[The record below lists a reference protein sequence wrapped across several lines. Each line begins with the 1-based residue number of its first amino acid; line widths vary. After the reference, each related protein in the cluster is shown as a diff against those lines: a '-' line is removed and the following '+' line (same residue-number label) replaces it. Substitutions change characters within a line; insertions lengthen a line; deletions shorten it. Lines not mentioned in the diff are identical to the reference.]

1 MDKNQL
7 KHIIKE
13 EYQNV
18 KSFMEE
24 KYGFTPELG
33 KVISNP
39 YAKSFVNEVQEP
51 EVISQLR
58 DIVNKK
64 QNKKIKDPKSGKM
77 MRVDM
82 MSASAVIAVYDALRK
97 PNVKANFASQ
107 PLPKMVNVAFKVAKV
122 RKENVAKNHDGKAA
136 PYGSGY
142 KKVNELLVIVDKFDK
157 NKQDYGK
164 IYYRDGGN
172 RPGDGDI
179 KKANKELEKL
189 SKKHKGLTLVS
200 IGRNSKMYDVNN
212 PRESVNE
219 EFKSK
224 DSTFE
229 KVYGIFDKRD
239 YFNNKGFAKTQI
251 GNFERALQKKDK
263 GAQKILDKFK
273 GDVNKAKDY
282 IFQVLT
288 DRRKEESFNDYKA
301 FKAAVDSIQK
311 GKPIPGA
318 VDLVKRKIHNNSQ
331 KYTMALYST
340 LRNQKF
346 NKWKDI
352 HTDVDSLI
360 GESLNEATFVPVS
373 GTKAG
378 GYLVLNNKKYQ
389 LKKDIKDVQIG
400 NNYMV
405 TLPKGTIIYNL
416 PGGVLASHKSL
427 EKYDSSSNRYFK
439 KSDYSGIGIRQFPR
453 TIKAIEKHSKIL
465 ESLNEAKYKHTYKSI
480 TDQQKDLK
488 RIFPSGHPRVSV
500 KAYHDMNPQGK
511 MKTSYVE
518 IEGPS
523 SYVDAYK
530 KMAFNGKGTMSDVIK
545 FVEKNESVNEAKSMD
560 MKKRLKVYDK
570 LKKGDK
576 VTIKYGSSIRGGVEK
591 EFEVSKGKTLVGK
604 QKVERIILKNPANP
618 KGVKYYLYQRNG
630 NVTMAIG
637 DMAATIEDM
646 HESVNEA
653 QKINSSSKKF
663 LKGMKKIKVKGLGG
677 YMPGVDYVYVDGDK
691 YYFVDFEG
699 DHMELKNT
707 NTIKQLHKLHGSS
720 LDESVNE
727 GVFSNL
733 DLIRQNS
740 KDARDF
746 IKNVFKD
753 DDFKDMK
760 NDREFLKYL
769 KSIYEGFASDAQR
782 RAAFASGYKAKG
794 KKGKKKES
802 IEEYDVENYQD
813 VKEFVEFMKEYKS
826 DVNEAEYQGRDVKL
840 GKIMQGDVKKF
851 KVYVKNPKG
860 NVVKVN
866 FGHKGKGGEKTMRI
880 KKSDPERR
888 KAFRARHN
896 CDNPGPR
903 HKARYWAC

>member
-18 KSFMEE
+18 KSFMED

-51 EVISQLR
+51 EVISKLR

-64 QNKKIKDPKSGKM
+64 QNAKVKDPKSGKM
-77 MRVDM
+77 MRVDSF
-82 MSASAVIAVYDALRK
+82 SASAVIAVYDAINDSNK
-97 PNVKANFASQ
+97 KNFGKLS
-107 PLPKMVNVAFKVAKV
+107 LPKMVNVAFKVAKV
-122 RKENVAKNHDGKAA
+122 RKENAVNNHDGKAA

-142 KKVNELLVIVDKFDK
+142 KKVNENEEYVAYATKGKKVVKTIRDSEYNDDLFSKF
-157 NKQDYGK
+157 
-164 IYYRDGGN
+164 
-172 RPGDGDI
+172 
-179 KKANKELEKL
+179 KKDMER
-189 SKKHKGLTLVS
+189 KGL
-200 IGRNSKMYDVNN
+200 DV
-212 PRESVNE
+212 
-219 EFKSK
+219 
-224 DSTFE
+224 
-229 KVYGIFDKRD
+229 
-239 YFNNKGFAKTQI
+239 
-251 GNFERALQKKDK
+251 
-263 GAQKILDKFK
+263 
-273 GDVNKAKDY
+273 Y
-282 IFQVLT
+282 I
-288 DRRKEESFNDYKA
+288 
-301 FKAAVDSIQK
+301 
-311 GKPIPGA
+311 
-318 VDLVKRKIHNNSQ
+318 DLVKNRK
-331 KYTMALYST
+331 
-340 LRNQKF
+340 
-346 NKWKDI
+346 
-352 HTDVDSLI
+352 V
-360 GESLNEATFVPVS
+360 V
-373 GTKAG
+373 
-378 GYLVLNNKKYQ
+378 
-389 LKKDIKDVQIG
+389 
-400 NNYMV
+400 
-405 TLPKGTIIYNL
+405 
-416 PGGVLASHKSL
+416 
-427 EKYDSSSNRYFK
+427 
-439 KSDYSGIGIRQFPR
+439 RQVYR
-453 TIKAIEKHSKIL
+453 TN

-530 KMAFNGKGTMSDVIK
+530 KMAFNGKKTMRDVIK
-545 FVEKNESVNEAKSMD
+545 FVEKNESVNEAFVVAYGKGPKPIKPAFAAYADKKMAQKFMAD
-560 MKKRLKVYDK
+560 MKKDGYKVMMTQ
-570 LKKGDK
+570 KKIKGIDEGK
-576 VTIKYGSSIRGGVEK
+576 KRFRQQDGIGKSKYTISYHD
-591 EFEVSKGKTLVGK
+591 GK
-604 QKVERIILKNPANP
+604 QKHKDGSDFFGIKIFKNKKDLESFRKDLK
-618 KGVKYYLYQRNG
+618 KQGY
-630 NVTMAIG
+630 
-637 DMAATIEDM
+637 IE
-646 HESVNEA
+646 ESVNETLFVPSA
-653 QKINSSSKKF
+653 FDKVLDRLKFNQFTPKNIKKLADKF
-663 LKGMKKIKVKGLGG
+663 K
-677 YMPGVDYVYVDGDK
+677 VDYKDAVEY
-691 YYFVDFEG
+691 
-699 DHMELKNT
+699 
-707 NTIKQLHKLHGSS
+707 IKQNKVINVA
-720 LDESVNE
+720 DKPTMAE

-794 KKGKKKES
+794 KKGKKEQ

-813 VKEFVEFMKEYKS
+813 VKEFVEFMKEYEK
-826 DVNEAEYQGRDVKL
+826 DPYALNPTVNEAEYQGRDVKL

-880 KKSDPERR
+880 KKSDPARR
-888 KAFRARHN
+888 KAFRSRHN

-903 HKARYWAC
+903 HKARYWACRTW

>member
-1 MDKNQL
+1 MNKNQL

-13 EYQNV
+13 EYHNV
-18 KSFMEE
+18 KSFMED

-33 KVISNP
+33 QVISNP

-51 EVISQLR
+51 EVISKLR

-64 QNKKIKDPKSGKM
+64 QNAKVKDPKSGKM

-97 PNVKANFASQ
+97 PNVKVNFASQ

-122 RKENVAKNHDGKAA
+122 RKENAVNNHDGKAA

-142 KKVNELLVIVDKFDK
+142 KKVNENEEYVAYATKGKKVVKTIRDSEYNDDLFSKFKKDMERKGLDVYIDLVKNRKVVRQVYRTNESVNEKISRGQLMSFNKLVDKGENVVVHGKNGKRYIYQNSDDLKSVRVKDGVLPLNKIKKITIESLNEILVIVDKFDK
-157 NKQDYGK
+157 KKQSYGK
-164 IYYRDGGN
+164 IYYKDGGN
-172 RPGDGDI
+172 RIGDGDL

-200 IGRNSKMYDVNN
+200 VGRNSKMYDVHN

-219 EFKSK
+219 
-224 DSTFE
+224 
-229 KVYGIFDKRD
+229 
-239 YFNNKGFAKTQI
+239 
-251 GNFERALQKKDK
+251 
-263 GAQKILDKFK
+263 
-273 GDVNKAKDY
+273 
-282 IFQVLT
+282 
-288 DRRKEESFNDYKA
+288 
-301 FKAAVDSIQK
+301 
-311 GKPIPGA
+311 
-318 VDLVKRKIHNNSQ
+318 
-331 KYTMALYST
+331 
-340 LRNQKF
+340 
-346 NKWKDI
+346 
-352 HTDVDSLI
+352 
-360 GESLNEATFVPVS
+360 AT
-373 GTKAG
+373 
-378 GYLVLNNKKYQ
+378 
-389 LKKDIKDVQIG
+389 
-400 NNYMV
+400 
-405 TLPKGTIIYNL
+405 
-416 PGGVLASHKSL
+416 
-427 EKYDSSSNRYFK
+427 
-439 KSDYSGIGIRQFPR
+439 
-453 TIKAIEKHSKIL
+453 
-465 ESLNEAKYKHTYKSI
+465 YKHTYKSI

-488 RIFPSGHPRVSV
+488 RIFPSGHPRVSIR
-500 KAYHDMNPQGK
+500 AYHDINPKGK

-530 KMAFNGKGTMSDVIK
+530 KMAFNGRGTMRDVIK
-545 FVEKNESVNEAKSMD
+545 FVEKNESVNEAFVVAYGKGPKPIKPAFAAYADKKMAQKFMAD
-560 MKKRLKVYDK
+560 MKKDGYKVMMTQ
-570 LKKGDK
+570 KKIKGIDEGK
-576 VTIKYGSSIRGGVEK
+576 KRFRQQDGIGKSKYTISYHD
-591 EFEVSKGKTLVGK
+591 GK
-604 QKVERIILKNPANP
+604 QKHKDGSDFFGIKIFKNKKDLESFRKDLK
-618 KGVKYYLYQRNG
+618 KQGY
-630 NVTMAIG
+630 
-637 DMAATIEDM
+637 IE
-646 HESVNEA
+646 ESVNETLFVPSA
-653 QKINSSSKKF
+653 FDKVLDRLKFNQFTPKNIKKLADKF
-663 LKGMKKIKVKGLGG
+663 K
-677 YMPGVDYVYVDGDK
+677 VDYKDAVEY
-691 YYFVDFEG
+691 
-699 DHMELKNT
+699 
-707 NTIKQLHKLHGSS
+707 IKQNKVINVA
-720 LDESVNE
+720 DKPTMAE

-740 KDARDF
+740 KNARDF
-746 IKNVFKD
+746 VKNVFSD
-753 DDFKDMK
+753 PDFKDMK

-813 VKEFVEFMKEYKS
+813 VNEFVEFMKEYKS

-903 HKARYWAC
+903 HKARYWACRTW

>member
-13 EYQNV
+13 EYHNV
-18 KSFMEE
+18 KSFMED

-39 YAKSFVNEVQEP
+39 YAKSFVNEVSEP

-82 MSASAVIAVYDALRK
+82 FSASAVTKVYDAINKSNKEKFSKL
-97 PNVKANFASQ
+97 S
-107 PLPKMVNVAFKVAKV
+107 LPKMVNVAFTVMK
-122 RKENVAKNHDGKAA
+122 KE
-136 PYGSGY
+136 S
-142 KKVNELLVIVDKFDK
+142 VNELLVIVDKFDK

-179 KKANKELEKL
+179 NKANKELAKL

-200 IGRNSKMYDVNN
+200 VGRNSKMYDVN
-212 PRESVNE
+212 
-219 EFKSK
+219 
-224 DSTFE
+224 
-229 KVYGIFDKRD
+229 
-239 YFNNKGFAKTQI
+239 
-251 GNFERALQKKDK
+251 
-263 GAQKILDKFK
+263 
-273 GDVNKAKDY
+273 
-282 IFQVLT
+282 
-288 DRRKEESFNDYKA
+288 
-301 FKAAVDSIQK
+301 
-311 GKPIPGA
+311 
-318 VDLVKRKIHNNSQ
+318 
-331 KYTMALYST
+331 
-340 LRNQKF
+340 
-346 NKWKDI
+346 
-352 HTDVDSLI
+352 
-360 GESLNEATFVPVS
+360 
-373 GTKAG
+373 
-378 GYLVLNNKKYQ
+378 
-389 LKKDIKDVQIG
+389 
-400 NNYMV
+400 
-405 TLPKGTIIYNL
+405 
-416 PGGVLASHKSL
+416 
-427 EKYDSSSNRYFK
+427 
-439 KSDYSGIGIRQFPR
+439 
-453 TIKAIEKHSKIL
+453 

-530 KMAFNGKGTMSDVIK
+530 KMAFNGKKTMRDVIK
-545 FVEKNESVNEAKSMD
+545 FVEKNESVNEEFKSKD
-560 MKKRLKVYDK
+560 STFEKVYGIFDK
-570 LKKGDK
+570 RDYFNNKGFAKTQIGNFERALQKKDKGAQQILDKFKGDVNK
-576 VTIKYGSSIRGGVEK
+576 AKDYIFQVLIDRRKEESFNDYKAFKAAVDSIQ
-591 EFEVSKGKTLVGK
+591 KGKPIPGAVDLVK
-604 QKVERIILKNPANP
+604 RRIHNNSQK
-618 KGVKYYLYQRNG
+618 Y
-630 NVTMAIG
+630 TMALYSALRNQKFNKWKDIHTDVDSLIG
-637 DMAATIEDM
+637 
-646 HESVNEA
+646 ESVNEA
-653 QKINSSSKKF
+653 YIVLYAPKKGV
-663 LKGMKKIKVKGLGG
+663 KPVTTAAYKDKKDAEKWAKDLGGVTMIIKRKVKGIDEGKKRYYQKDGIGKAKYTISYHDGKKTHKDGSDFFDIQIFKNKKDLAKFVNTLHKAG
-677 YMPGVDYVYVDGDK
+677 YVYG
-691 YYFVDFEG
+691 FNEG
-699 DHMELKNT
+699 
-707 NTIKQLHKLHGSS
+707 
-720 LDESVNE
+720 VNE

-813 VKEFVEFMKEYKS
+813 VKEFIEFMREYEK
-826 DVNEAEYQGRDVKL
+826 DPYALNPTVNEAEYQGRDVKL

-880 KKSDPERR
+880 KKSDPARR
-888 KAFRARHN
+888 KAFRSRHN

-903 HKARYWAC
+903 HKARYWACRTW

>member
-13 EYQNV
+13 EYHNV
-18 KSFMEE
+18 KSFMED

-39 YAKSFVNEVQEP
+39 YAKSFVNEVSEP

-82 MSASAVIAVYDALRK
+82 FSASAVTKVYDAINKSNKEKFSKL
-97 PNVKANFASQ
+97 S
-107 PLPKMVNVAFKVAKV
+107 LPKMVNVAFTVMK
-122 RKENVAKNHDGKAA
+122 KE
-136 PYGSGY
+136 S
-142 KKVNELLVIVDKFDK
+142 VNELLVIVDKFDK

-179 KKANKELEKL
+179 NKANKELEKL

-200 IGRNSKMYDVNN
+200 VGRNSKMYDVN
-212 PRESVNE
+212 
-219 EFKSK
+219 
-224 DSTFE
+224 
-229 KVYGIFDKRD
+229 
-239 YFNNKGFAKTQI
+239 
-251 GNFERALQKKDK
+251 
-263 GAQKILDKFK
+263 
-273 GDVNKAKDY
+273 
-282 IFQVLT
+282 
-288 DRRKEESFNDYKA
+288 
-301 FKAAVDSIQK
+301 
-311 GKPIPGA
+311 
-318 VDLVKRKIHNNSQ
+318 
-331 KYTMALYST
+331 
-340 LRNQKF
+340 
-346 NKWKDI
+346 
-352 HTDVDSLI
+352 
-360 GESLNEATFVPVS
+360 
-373 GTKAG
+373 
-378 GYLVLNNKKYQ
+378 
-389 LKKDIKDVQIG
+389 
-400 NNYMV
+400 
-405 TLPKGTIIYNL
+405 
-416 PGGVLASHKSL
+416 
-427 EKYDSSSNRYFK
+427 
-439 KSDYSGIGIRQFPR
+439 
-453 TIKAIEKHSKIL
+453 

-530 KMAFNGKGTMSDVIK
+530 KMAFNGKKTMRDVIK
-545 FVEKNESVNEAKSMD
+545 FVEKNESVNEEFKSKD
-560 MKKRLKVYDK
+560 STFEKVYGIFDK
-570 LKKGDK
+570 RDYFNNKGFAKTQIGNFERALQKKDKGAQQILDKFKGDVNK
-576 VTIKYGSSIRGGVEK
+576 AKDYIFQVLIDRRKEESFNDYKAFKAAVDSIQ
-591 EFEVSKGKTLVGK
+591 KGKPIPGAVDLVK
-604 QKVERIILKNPANP
+604 RRIHNNSQK
-618 KGVKYYLYQRNG
+618 Y
-630 NVTMAIG
+630 TMALYSALRNQKFNKWKDIHTDVDSLIG
-637 DMAATIEDM
+637 
-646 HESVNEA
+646 ESVNEA
-653 QKINSSSKKF
+653 YIVLYAPKKGV
-663 LKGMKKIKVKGLGG
+663 KPVTTAAYKDKKDAEKWAKDLGGVTMIVKRKVKGIDEGKKRYYQKDGIGKAKYTISYHDGKKTHKDGSDFFDIQIFKNKKDLAKFVNTLHKAG
-677 YMPGVDYVYVDGDK
+677 YVYG
-691 YYFVDFEG
+691 FNEG
-699 DHMELKNT
+699 
-707 NTIKQLHKLHGSS
+707 
-720 LDESVNE
+720 VNE

-813 VKEFVEFMKEYKS
+813 VKEFIEFMREYEK
-826 DVNEAEYQGRDVKL
+826 DPYALNPTVNEAEYQGRDVKL

-880 KKSDPERR
+880 KKSDPARR
-888 KAFRARHN
+888 KAFRSRHN

-903 HKARYWAC
+903 HKARYWACRTW

>member
-13 EYQNV
+13 EYHNV
-18 KSFMEE
+18 KSFMED

-33 KVISNP
+33 QVISNP

-82 MSASAVIAVYDALRK
+82 YSASAIVKVYDAVNKSNKEKFSKL
-97 PNVKANFASQ
+97 S
-107 PLPKMVNVAFKVAKV
+107 LPKMVNVAFTVMK
-122 RKENVAKNHDGKAA
+122 KE
-136 PYGSGY
+136 S
-142 KKVNELLVIVDKFDK
+142 VNELLVIVDKFDK

-172 RPGDGDI
+172 KPGDGDI
-179 KKANKELEKL
+179 NKANKELVKL

-200 IGRNSKMYDVNN
+200 VGRNSKMYDVN
-212 PRESVNE
+212 
-219 EFKSK
+219 
-224 DSTFE
+224 
-229 KVYGIFDKRD
+229 
-239 YFNNKGFAKTQI
+239 
-251 GNFERALQKKDK
+251 
-263 GAQKILDKFK
+263 
-273 GDVNKAKDY
+273 
-282 IFQVLT
+282 
-288 DRRKEESFNDYKA
+288 
-301 FKAAVDSIQK
+301 
-311 GKPIPGA
+311 
-318 VDLVKRKIHNNSQ
+318 
-331 KYTMALYST
+331 
-340 LRNQKF
+340 
-346 NKWKDI
+346 
-352 HTDVDSLI
+352 
-360 GESLNEATFVPVS
+360 
-373 GTKAG
+373 
-378 GYLVLNNKKYQ
+378 
-389 LKKDIKDVQIG
+389 
-400 NNYMV
+400 
-405 TLPKGTIIYNL
+405 
-416 PGGVLASHKSL
+416 
-427 EKYDSSSNRYFK
+427 
-439 KSDYSGIGIRQFPR
+439 
-453 TIKAIEKHSKIL
+453 

-530 KMAFNGKGTMSDVIK
+530 KMAFNGKKTMRDVIK
-545 FVEKNESVNEAKSMD
+545 FVEKNESVNEATFVPVSGTKAGGYLVLNNR
-560 MKKRLKVYDK
+560 KYQ
-570 LKKGDK
+570 LKKDIKDVQIGNNYMVTLPKGTIIYNLPGGVLASHKSLEKYDSSSNRYFK
-576 VTIKYGSSIRGGVEK
+576 KSDYSGIGIRQFPRTIKDIEK
-591 EFEVSKGKTLVGK
+591 NSK
-604 QKVERIILKNPANP
+604 IL
-618 KGVKYYLYQRNG
+618 
-630 NVTMAIG
+630 
-637 DMAATIEDM
+637 
-646 HESVNEA
+646 ESVNEA
-653 QKINSSSKKF
+653 YIVLYSPKKGV
-663 LKGMKKIKVKGLGG
+663 KPVTTAAYKDKKDAEKWAKDLGGVTMIVKRKVKGIDEGKKRYYQKDGIGKAKYTISYHDGKKTHKDGSDFFDIQIFKNKKDLAKFVNALHKAG
-677 YMPGVDYVYVDGDK
+677 YVYG
-691 YYFVDFEG
+691 FNEG
-699 DHMELKNT
+699 
-707 NTIKQLHKLHGSS
+707 
-720 LDESVNE
+720 VNE

-794 KKGKKKES
+794 KKGKKES

-826 DVNEAEYQGRDVKL
+826 DINEAEYQGRDVKL

-903 HKARYWAC
+903 HKARYWACRTW

>member
-13 EYQNV
+13 EYHNV
-18 KSFMEE
+18 KSFMED

-58 DIVNKK
+58 NILKNK
-64 QNKKIKDPKSGKM
+64 QNAKIKDPKSGKM
-77 MRVDM
+77 MRVDSF
-82 MSASAVIAVYDALRK
+82 SASAVIAVYDAINDSNK
-97 PNVKANFASQ
+97 KNFGKLS
-107 PLPKMVNVAFKVAKV
+107 LPKMVNVAFKVAKV
-122 RKENVAKNHDGKAA
+122 RKENAVNNHDGKAA

-142 KKVNELLVIVDKFDK
+142 KKVNENEEYVAYATKGKKVVKTIRDSEYNDDLFSKFKKDMERKGLDVYIDLVKNRKVVRQVYRTNESVNEKISRGQLMSFNKLVDKGENVVVHGKNGKRYIYQNSDDLKSVRVKDGVLPLNKIKKITIESLNEILVIVDKFDK
-157 NKQDYGK
+157 KKQSYGK
-164 IYYRDGGN
+164 IYYKDGGN
-172 RPGDGDI
+172 RIGDGDL

-200 IGRNSKMYDVNN
+200 VGRNSKMYDVHN
-212 PRESVNE
+212 PRESV
-219 EFKSK
+219 
-224 DSTFE
+224 
-229 KVYGIFDKRD
+229 
-239 YFNNKGFAKTQI
+239 
-251 GNFERALQKKDK
+251 
-263 GAQKILDKFK
+263 
-273 GDVNKAKDY
+273 
-282 IFQVLT
+282 
-288 DRRKEESFNDYKA
+288 
-301 FKAAVDSIQK
+301 
-311 GKPIPGA
+311 
-318 VDLVKRKIHNNSQ
+318 
-331 KYTMALYST
+331 
-340 LRNQKF
+340 
-346 NKWKDI
+346 
-352 HTDVDSLI
+352 
-360 GESLNEATFVPVS
+360 
-373 GTKAG
+373 
-378 GYLVLNNKKYQ
+378 
-389 LKKDIKDVQIG
+389 
-400 NNYMV
+400 
-405 TLPKGTIIYNL
+405 
-416 PGGVLASHKSL
+416 
-427 EKYDSSSNRYFK
+427 
-439 KSDYSGIGIRQFPR
+439 
-453 TIKAIEKHSKIL
+453 
-465 ESLNEAKYKHTYKSI
+465 NEAKYKHTYKSI

-500 KAYHDMNPQGK
+500 RAYHDINPQGR

-530 KMAFNGKGTMSDVIK
+530 KMAFNGKGTMRDVIK
-545 FVEKNESVNEAKSMD
+545 FVEKNESVNEAFIVLYAPK
-560 MKKRLKVYDK
+560 
-570 LKKGDK
+570 
-576 VTIKYGSSIRGGVEK
+576 
-591 EFEVSKGKTLVGK
+591 
-604 QKVERIILKNPANP
+604 
-618 KGVKYYLYQRNG
+618 KGVKPVTTAAYKDKKDAEKWAKDLG
-630 NVTMAIG
+630 GVTMI
-637 DMAATIEDM
+637 
-646 HESVNEA
+646 V
-653 QKINSSSKKF
+653 KK
-663 LKGMKKIKVKGLGG
+663 KVKGIDEGKKRYYQQDRVGSAKYVINYHDGKKTHKDGSDFFDIQTFKNKKDLAKFVNTLHKAG
-677 YMPGVDYVYVDGDK
+677 YVYGFNESLNERLFVPSAFDKVLDRLKFNQFTPKNIKKLADKFKVDYEDAVEY
-691 YYFVDFEG
+691 
-699 DHMELKNT
+699 
-707 NTIKQLHKLHGSS
+707 IKQNKVINVA
-720 LDESVNE
+720 DKPTMAE

-740 KDARDF
+740 KNARDF
-746 IKNVFKD
+746 VKNVFSD
-753 DDFKDMK
+753 PDFKDMK

-813 VKEFVEFMKEYKS
+813 VNEFVEFMKEYKS

-903 HKARYWAC
+903 HKARYWACRTW